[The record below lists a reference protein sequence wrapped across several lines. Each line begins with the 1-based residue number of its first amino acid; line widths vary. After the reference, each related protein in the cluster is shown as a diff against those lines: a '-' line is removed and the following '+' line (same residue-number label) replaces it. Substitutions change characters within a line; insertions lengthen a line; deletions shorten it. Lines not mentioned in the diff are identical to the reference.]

1 MSLEGVFRKNG
12 NVRELN
18 EICDTVNRDATSL
31 VYLDET
37 PIQLAALLKRFLRDL
52 PEPLL
57 TFKLYD
63 LLIASIR
70 KHFSDIEGG
79 GEDHH
84 TVLSNIRVYIHRYT
98 RGEQI
103 QKGASLG
110 MLHVAQSKQGYDANV
125 VSFFEM
131 GGNVS

>member
-63 LLIASIR
+63 LLISSIR
-70 KHFSDIEGG
+70 KHFNIKEV
-79 GEDHH
+79 GE
-84 TVLSNIRVYIHRYT
+84 
-98 RGEQI
+98 RG
-103 QKGASLG
+103 SWR
-110 MLHVAQSKQGYDANV
+110 
-125 VSFFEM
+125 SFE
-131 GGNVS
+131 